1 MTSHNWDQVSAQG
14 DFAEMSLAAP
24 RSCCGVRIS
33 GYTVLV
39 LNHTLSLVFT
49 AKYDRG
55 LREDLG
61 LPGKL
66 EEASR

>member
-1 MTSHNWDQVSAQG
+1 MTSCNWDQVSAQG
-14 DFAEMSLAAP
+14 DCAEMSLAAP

-33 GYTVLV
+33 GYTLPV
-39 LNHTLSLVFT
+39 LNHTLSLIFT

-55 LREDLG
+55 VREDLG
-61 LPGKL
+61 FPGKL